1 MSFQVGQVYHLWC
14 RACNPP
20 KWKLHVLASIEP
32 IPRFFLIN
40 SEPSAFQVK
49 RAHLMASILELSG
62 DSCGF
67 LAHDSV
73 LDCNELLGGYT
84 AQELEDAANA
94 RPSAGRGRLDT
105 SIRRAVR
112 AIIANSRVLSQADK
126 AMLLQLW

>member
-1 MSFQVGQVYHLWC
+1 M
-14 RACNPP
+14 
-20 KWKLHVLASIEP
+20 LASIEP